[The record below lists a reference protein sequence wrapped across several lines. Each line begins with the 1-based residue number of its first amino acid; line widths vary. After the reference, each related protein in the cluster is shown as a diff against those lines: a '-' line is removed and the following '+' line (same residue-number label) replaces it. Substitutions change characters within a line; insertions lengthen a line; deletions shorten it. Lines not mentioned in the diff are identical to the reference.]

1 MNSKR
6 TCYGEMFPSIVEM
19 VHNTPITGKVFGYD
33 VSYSGQ
39 VAQRQGATV
48 NLDGWQE
55 CLKCSYMDD
64 CYRVS
69 TGRML
74 MELAV
79 KNKPVSQYR

>member
-6 TCYGEMFPSIVEM
+6 PCYGEMFPSIVEM
-19 VHNTPITGKVFGYD
+19 VHNRPINGKVFGYEM
-33 VSYSGQ
+33 SYSGQ

-48 NLDGWQE
+48 NHDAWQE
-55 CLKCSYMDD
+55 CLRCSCMDD

-69 TGRML
+69 IGRML

-79 KNKPVSQYR
+79 KNEPVSQYR